1 MSELSGPSRWP
12 RGGRHRPRPAGEPRS
27 PVPEGRRCS
36 SRRTRT
42 EGLRA
47 HGARACTQSLKMN
60 CVTKGN
66 VRGKAGVRTP
76 VAKGELAN
84 SLADED
90 LTETPA
96 QVLHIVVLLQ
106 ARGAHAQAKLADVV
120 VPLDYAD
127 WHRGVV
133 PRFQAR
139 QHFCSYQRRVISAR
153 PRMGMLF
160 QANGALGSLRKTSAH
175 CLE

>member
-1 MSELSGPSRWP
+1 
-12 RGGRHRPRPAGEPRS
+12 
-27 PVPEGRRCS
+27 
-36 SRRTRT
+36 
-42 EGLRA
+42 
-47 HGARACTQSLKMN
+47 MN

-106 ARGAHAQAKLADVV
+106 ARGAHAQAKLAVV
-120 VPLDYAD
+120 VVLLDYAD

-133 PRFQAR
+133 PGEAAR
-139 QHFCSYQRRVISAR
+139 LLNPEAGAIAAAEDGDALPSERYAWIFEKNQCALRGI
-153 PRMGMLF
+153 
-160 QANGALGSLRKTSAH
+160 ANAAFAEKEVFILRTKVMALRGHSDREWSSGVEA
-175 CLE
+175 EFG